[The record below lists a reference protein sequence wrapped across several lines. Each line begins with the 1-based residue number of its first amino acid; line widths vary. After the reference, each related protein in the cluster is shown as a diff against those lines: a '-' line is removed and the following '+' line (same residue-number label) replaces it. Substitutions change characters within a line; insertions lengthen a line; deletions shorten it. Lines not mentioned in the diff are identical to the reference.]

1 MVKELPKNQLRPA
14 AQPVSRFLS
23 YGAEDPAAP
32 TKPTMAPTP
41 KGINIVQ
48 RSNEMSIKGY
58 SSFTEWSNAMKQVS
72 GAIRTA
78 APVIKS
84 DQEQRGR
91 NDVMKALMLHGRQN
105 VQNGIEYAQENRKVS
120 NEDWIAGI
128 NMDQVNPWRRAG
140 QEEQLSK
147 LAGGEAETYI
157 KRAYNAASS
166 ELVGLDPADPRLDQ
180 VRGNAIAQLTKDF
193 GINEASVGF
202 ADHALPN
209 INRAWGTILDKQFEA
224 HTKYQK
230 SQQKILTKRELMQSM
245 KFYYGVGIDP
255 ESLQLTLG
263 GILNYQA
270 NKLGLAGEP
279 SEFKKEVLLDLRSQL
294 ELAALNGDDKAEGM
308 LNMLGQIP
316 VEMRTNDRGEVV
328 EMVTADE
335 MFGSD
340 FFLEQDKIGQAVKRT
355 NDRNAKIEETA
366 FTNTYAERL
375 IRAEVNSPEYDKLKE
390 EALNDPNF
398 ENLSFLKRLELV
410 SGLENLDTEFA
421 KLQHKSTIQSVDNFF
436 AKRRSQYGI
445 LFDENEANRELSK
458 ILANPPPELSGYVA
472 DQWANFQ
479 TLAAKKRVAGKAN
492 LSEIDKLA
500 GEIANNAV
508 KSRYPEIGEK
518 LLRGDDGNLDLG
530 KYLGTRSEAIRT
542 GDIELRRILKDVAI
556 DALQDVVE
564 EGGSLDVKNQGTII
578 SDAMDKVINNK
589 ERMNGILPAIAQKE
603 TETEGGDTPKVETAP
618 TFKLDTYIPGE
629 RLKEGAY
636 LNAPVFDA
644 PTTEKLIEEI
654 RTGRRL
660 PVPVINAALRAGVS
674 PQQLIL
680 GTAGFYKDEDWYPSD
695 MERTRL
701 LKEGNDE
708 KGFGDSLQSRSP
720 LSSPFATAT
729 NHLAIVLTGIVPPR
743 FS

>member
-32 TKPTMAPTP
+32 TKPSIMPSP

-58 SSFTEWSNAMKQVS
+58 NNFSEWASTLNEVS

-78 APVIKS
+78 APAIKS
-84 DQEQRGR
+84 DQERRGR

-209 INRAWGTILDKQFEA
+209 INRAWATILDKQFEA

-294 ELAALNGDDKAEGM
+294 QTAALNGDDKAEGM

-316 VEMRTNDRGEVV
+316 VDMRTNDRGEVV

-340 FFLEQDKIGQAVKRT
+340 FSIEQDKLGRAIKGI
-355 NDRNAKIEETA
+355 NDRKAAIAESA
-366 FTNTYAERL
+366 FTNTYAEGL
-375 IRAEVNSPEYDKLKE
+375 IRAEVNSPEYDKLKK

-398 ENLSFLKRLELV
+398 EDLSFLKRLELV
-410 SGLENLDTEFA
+410 SGLEKLDTEFA
-421 KLQHKSTIQSVDNFF
+421 KLQHKSTIESVDNFF

-492 LSEIDKLA
+492 LSEINKLA
-500 GEIANNAV
+500 DDIANNAV
-508 KSRYPEIGEK
+508 KSRYPDIGDK
-518 LLRGDDGNLDLG
+518 ILRGDDGNLDLG
-530 KYLGTRSEAIRT
+530 KYISTQKEAIRT
-542 GDIELRRILKDVAI
+542 GDIELRQILKDVAI
-556 DALQDVVE
+556 DALQDVVD

-578 SDAMDKVINNK
+578 SKAMNEVINNK

-603 TETEGGDTPKVETAP
+603 TETEGGKTEKVETAP
-618 TFKLDTYIPGE
+618 TFKLDTYIPAE
-629 RLKEGAY
+629 RLTEGAY

-680 GTAGFYKDEDWYPSD
+680 DTAGFYKDEDWYPSD
-695 MERTRL
+695 MERIRL